1 MVRREFK
8 YFKMNSMRQ
17 KMDEKEKTIT
27 QFYETLVKDI
37 MSTAKSKIP
46 RITDDVD
53 ITDVLLLLNEYDH
66 VWVMDCTEPTRLVG
80 VISQS
85 DTLAFFSPP
94 LISSEP
100 FESPDS
106 RSLQFGRTVTAAEI
120 MEKKPVTVAPDE
132 TLRESIVKMK
142 EHKIK
147 HLPVVDESGQLIGEI
162 SLHHII
168 KEYMDRYPKSTE
180 TT

>member
-1 MVRREFK
+1 MLLREFK
-8 YFKMNSMRQ
+8 YLKTNSMRQ
-17 KMDEKEKTIT
+17 KMDEKENTIT

-37 MSTAKSKIP
+37 MSTSKTKIP
-46 RITDDVD
+46 HATDDVD
-53 ITDVLLLLNEYDH
+53 ITDVLSLLTEYDH
-66 VWVMDCTEPTRLVG
+66 IWIMDCTEPTLLVG
-80 VISQS
+80 VISES

-94 LISSEP
+94 LTTTEH

-106 RSLQFGRTVTAAEI
+106 RSLQFGQTVTAAEI

-168 KEYMDRYPKSTE
+168 KEYTDRYPKSTK